1 MVPEKQPVH
10 PKGAPPPRG
19 AYSPGL
25 VLEGLVFV
33 AGQSA
38 RDAELNVVGDTIE
51 EQTALTLENV
61 KGVLEEAGC
70 SMADALKATV
80 HLKDLSDFGR
90 YDEVYARYFPDPKP
104 VRTTVGS
111 ALAPGVL
118 VEIDVIA
125 YRRSC
130 EDQTSS

>member
-1 MVPEKQPVH
+1 LVSIKRPVY
-10 PKGAPPPRG
+10 PKGGPPPRG

-25 VLEGLVFV
+25 LLGDLVFV
-33 AGQSA
+33 SGQSA

-70 SMADALKATV
+70 SMADVLKATV

-90 YDEVYARYFPDPKP
+90 YDQVYARYFPDPKP

-125 YRRSC
+125 CRGGR
-130 EDQTSS
+130 EDQ